1 MFNTFKHSGELGL
14 QNTNF
19 PISFHSLLNINAFL
33 LSLKLFSTSEHES
46 YFAALSC
53 TSSIYYHMLQ
63 SYFCQYLP
71 ALQFSPKPPDYL
83 KEPTFFSQLHPHFY
97 QPTSLAKN
105 FSCVH
110 INWEFWFTSVLW
122 TNVTF
127 LHKLTY
133 TSTLPLLPFLLCL
146 KESQWIAQVDV

>member
-83 KEPTFFSQLHPHFY
+83 KEPTFFH
-97 QPTSLAKN
+97 
-105 FSCVH
+105 SCTP
-110 INWEFWFTSVLW
+110 ISI
-122 TNVTF
+122 
-127 LHKLTY
+127 
-133 TSTLPLLPFLLCL
+133 SPLLWQRISVVCTLTESSDLPQCSGLMWLSCINLPTRQLCPF
-146 KESQWIAQVDV
+146 SHSFFA